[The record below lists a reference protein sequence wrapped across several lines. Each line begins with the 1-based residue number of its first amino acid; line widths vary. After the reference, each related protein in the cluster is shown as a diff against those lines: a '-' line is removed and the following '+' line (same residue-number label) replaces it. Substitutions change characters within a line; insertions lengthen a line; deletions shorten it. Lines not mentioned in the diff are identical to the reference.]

1 MCAAGF
7 VIMTSQIFK
16 NKNFFTLGT
25 GNKNLGM
32 NMDALKKR
40 GPCVAKY
47 LQVLNEFSN
56 ALHTLIED
64 ASGSETT
71 GT

>member
-1 MCAAGF
+1 

-40 GPCVAKY
+40 GACVAKY
-47 LQVLNEFSN
+47 LKVLKEFSQ
-56 ALHTLIED
+56 ALRSLIEH
-64 ASGSETT
+64 SSESETT